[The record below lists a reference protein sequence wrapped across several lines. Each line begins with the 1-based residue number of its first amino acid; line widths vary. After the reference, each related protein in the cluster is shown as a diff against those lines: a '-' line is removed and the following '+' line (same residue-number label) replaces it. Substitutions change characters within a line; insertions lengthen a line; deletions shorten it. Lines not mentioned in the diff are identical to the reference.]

1 MSCIRA
7 PWMPPTWNSPTFFSM
22 YYTVPTPFVSLLW
35 ERVYPFTHWMR
46 FVFFIICIACF
57 LFFPGWWLACTHI
70 FNYCYHHLYSARC
83 AISFS
88 VFLYISFSCRPTR
101 LQLFGA
107 ERRVIS
113 VTGSKRVMYALL
125 ADGSVYS
132 WGEGIPALG
141 HGDNQP
147 RYHYYGVVG
156 RKHVIYTL
164 VSLAVASIQAL
175 VHGDFNQGVCTCD
188 GKLYVCVWCLILR
201 ATSVWCMLY

>member
-1 MSCIRA
+1 MCLSYENESTLLPIECGL
-7 PWMPPTWNSPTFFSM
+7 FFSLFALLASSSSPAGDLHAHTFLIIVFVT
-22 YYTVPTPFVSLLW
+22 YIVLVVQFHFPFFYV
-35 ERVYPFTHWMR
+35 
-46 FVFFIICIACF
+46 
-57 LFFPGWWLACTHI
+57 
-70 FNYCYHHLYSARC
+70 
-83 AISFS
+83 
-88 VFLYISFSCRPTR
+88 SFSCRPTR

-201 ATSVWCMLY
+201 ATSV